1 MNHQGDLSRRGF
13 MKAAGVGAAAL
24 AASSL
29 VAGCAPQS
37 KSPHGGGVANGSS
50 TAWTDEA
57 DVVIVGLGAAG
68 TAAAVEACAAGL
80 KVVAI
85 EKADRAGGATVLSGG
100 LIYLGGGTA
109 LQTKL
114 GINDTPEDFKNYLAK
129 ALGVSADPD
138 LMNTFCQMA
147 PDMFDW
153 CVQHGMKFEGGVDV
167 TSHVVEPPDG
177 VCLMF
182 SGNERV
188 PEFAKAAVPAPRAH
202 APQGGATNIIA
213 PLMSEIEG
221 KADIRYQTTMTE
233 LVTDD
238 SGAVIGL
245 KAQEG
250 GKSELAIKTNKGV
263 ILASGAFTL
272 NDALVGD
279 CRPEVLVCKKRTGSP
294 NDNGDGLLAAMKIGA
309 ATRSLSR
316 MTVGEHVY
324 MYGALS
330 AGALLDYSGH
340 RILAEDWYG
349 SFIGRKVMENTPDV
363 CYIVVDQPI
372 YDQIMKNPSAKGL
385 AEPLKADS
393 LEELATQAGLPA
405 DNVAFSIKRY
415 NEVCSGGADLD
426 FGKGSDYLRQLTAA
440 PYYAYSISL
449 KSFASFFTL
458 GGLKINPSAQVV
470 DHDNKAIPGLYAAGR
485 CSCGIFGEYAGSGS
499 SIADGLTFG
508 RIAGK
513 AVSG

>member
-1 MNHQGDLSRRGF
+1 MNHQEHLSRRGF
-13 MKAAGVGAAAL
+13 MKAAGAATAVL
-24 AASSL
+24 AVSSL
-29 VAGCAPQS
+29 AAGCAPKGKAS
-37 KSPHGGGVANGSS
+37 GVGGAVDGSA

-80 KVVAI
+80 KVIAL
-85 EKADRAGGATVLSGG
+85 EKADKAGGATALSGG
-100 LIYLGGGTA
+100 LLYLGGGTA

-114 GINDTPEDFKNYLAK
+114 GVHDTPEDFKNYLTK
-129 ALGVSADPD
+129 ALGASSDPD
-138 LMNTFCQMA
+138 LLNTFCQMA

-153 CVQHGMKFEGGVDV
+153 CVQHGMKFEGGVDT
-167 TSHVVEPPDG
+167 TSHAVEPPEG
-177 VCLMF
+177 ICLMY

-188 PEFAKAAVPAPRAH
+188 PEFAKVAAPAPRAH
-202 APQGGATNIIA
+202 APQGGAVNIIA
-213 PLMSEIEG
+213 SLMSEIEG
-221 KADIRYQTTMTE
+221 KADVRYETTMTE
-233 LVTDD
+233 LVTDG
-238 SGAVIGL
+238 SGAVIGV
-245 KAQEG
+245 KAQ
-250 GKSELAIKTNKGV
+250 GKDRSEVAVKAAKGV
-263 ILASGAFTL
+263 ILAAGAFTL

-279 CRPEVLVCKKRTGSP
+279 CRAEVLACKKRTASS
-294 NDNGDGLLAAMKIGA
+294 NDNGDGLLAGMKVGA

-330 AGALLDYSGH
+330 AGALLDYNGH

-349 SFIGRKVMENTPDV
+349 SFIGRKVMENTPDI
-363 CYIVVDQPI
+363 CCIVVDQPI
-372 YDQIMKNPSAKGL
+372 YDQVMQNSYAKGL
-385 AEPLKADS
+385 PEPLKADS
-393 LEELATQAGLPA
+393 LEQLATQAGLPV
-405 DNVAFSIKRY
+405 DNVAFTINRY
-415 NEVCSGGADLD
+415 NELCAGGADLD
-426 FGKGSDYLRQLTAA
+426 FGKGSDYLRPLTTA
-440 PYYAYSISL
+440 PYYAFSL
-449 KSFASFFTL
+449 NLKTFASFFTL

-513 AVSG
+513 TVSG